1 MTMTLDDVLE
11 QSGVMLGVGKLPT
24 EDQLIAWRE
33 AIALHLAGMG
43 EPAAF
48 TTPSMNVVFR
58 PGRYPGNGVDLY
70 TAPPI
75 DLAAVREV
83 IAEMRSVAEK
93 DDHLLHGWADK
104 LESAIATQPKE
115 PKS

>member
-11 QSGVMLGVGKLPT
+11 QSGVMLGAGKLPT
-24 EDQLIAWRE
+24 ADQLIAWRE

-43 EPAAF
+43 EPVAF

-70 TAPPI
+70 TSPPI

-83 IAEMRSVAEK
+83 IADIRRCAGNNNAEFHRS
-93 DDHLLHGWADK
+93 WANK
-104 LESAIATQPKE
+104 LEAAIATQPKE
-115 PKS
+115 LA